1 VRKMDET
8 KAPVFVKIDE
18 YKDIM
23 DMMSLVREKLR
34 QAKFLLDKIAELK
47 AQEDSELA
55 TWAKELEDVE
65 SRVSAIDKTLSEPS
79 I

>member
-1 VRKMDET
+1 MMDEA
-8 KAPVFVKIDE
+8 KAPVFVKIEE

-23 DMMSLVREKLR
+23 DLITLMREKLR
-34 QAKFLLDKIAELK
+34 QAKFLLDKVAELK

-65 SRVSAIDKTLSEPS
+65 ARVASIDRTLSEPNL
-79 I
+79 

>member
-1 VRKMDET
+1 MDER
-8 KAPVFVKIDE
+8 APVFVKIDE
-18 YKDIM
+18 YKDIADIM
-23 DMMSLVREKLR
+23 TLMREKLR

-47 AQEDSELA
+47 TQEDAELA

-65 SRVSAIDKTLSEPS
+65 ARVASVDRTLSEPS

>member
-1 VRKMDET
+1 MDET
-8 KAPVFVKIDE
+8 RAPVFVKIDE
-18 YKDIM
+18 YKDIVDIM
-23 DMMSLVREKLR
+23 TLIREKMR

-65 SRVSAIDKTLSEPS
+65 ARISSIDRALLEPS
-79 I
+79 L

>member
-1 VRKMDET
+1 MDET
-8 KAPVFVKIDE
+8 RAPVFVKIDE

-23 DMMSLVREKLR
+23 DIMTLMREKLR

-47 AQEDSELA
+47 AQEDSELS
-55 TWAKELEDVE
+55 TWAKELEEVE
-65 SRVSAIDKTLSEPS
+65 SRVASIDKTLLEPS

>member
-1 VRKMDET
+1 MD
-8 KAPVFVKIDE
+8 KAPVYVKVDE

-23 DMMSLVREKLR
+23 DIMTLLREKIR

-65 SRVSAIDKTLSEPS
+65 NRIANVDRTLFEPS
-79 I
+79 L

>member
-1 VRKMDET
+1 MDET
-8 KAPVFVKIDE
+8 RAPVFVKIDE
-18 YKDIM
+18 YKDIVDIM
-23 DMMSLVREKLR
+23 TLMREKLR

-65 SRVSAIDKTLSEPS
+65 ARVSSVDKTLSQPS
-79 I
+79 L

>member
-1 VRKMDET
+1 MEG
-8 KAPVFVKIDE
+8 KAPVYVKLDE

-23 DMMSLVREKLR
+23 DIMTLMREKLR

-47 AQEDSELA
+47 AQEDSELS

-65 SRVSAIDKTLSEPS
+65 NRVATIDRTLFEPR

>member
-1 VRKMDET
+1 MDG
-8 KAPVFVKIDE
+8 KAPVFVKVDE

-23 DMMSLVREKLR
+23 DIMSLMREKLR

-47 AQEDSELA
+47 AQEDAELA
-55 TWAKELEDVE
+55 TWAKELEDVD
-65 SRVSAIDKTLSEPS
+65 SRVATIDKTLFEPS

>member
-1 VRKMDET
+1 MDER
-8 KAPVFVKIDE
+8 APVFVKIDE
-18 YKDIM
+18 YKDIADIM
-23 DMMSLVREKLR
+23 TLMREKLR

-47 AQEDSELA
+47 AQEDAELA

-65 SRVSAIDKTLSEPS
+65 ERVGNVDKALSEPS